1 MYETFHS
8 NISRSSLTRK
18 KKDGRIKNSLTLPD
32 LPPAS
37 SLKLSENK
45 TVKTRVFSEL
55 DTIKNKPFRSFLG
68 SSHNSSNN
76 IKNSKRQNILETKD
90 SLKNDQSSLL
100 TTLGVLNNSSART
113 LPKDLN
119 SLKEILSQS
128 KSMDKLA
135 LGSPATRADTTE
147 LANWLDSMLKIA
159 LAENNNDIEGLF
171 ESAMVIYEVC
181 FHEIV
186 RQVSV
191 QCVERGD
198 LINRVWKAYLGIL
211 EKALKISK
219 AVQNYKVDEFN
230 QEKKNLQN
238 RFVLEKE
245 EISKENERLKLEIG
259 KLNRIVKNRE
269 DEALHMA
276 KKEVRITEKMQIL
289 QKYYEDCKRNL
300 LYLQEDNRIMKAK
313 LLNSSVEFIENSKGV
328 IEPRLVN
335 MQKIKRKNEAEIKN
349 LLKSDPLLSAQMVS
363 DEKSETLTKSLTKFE
378 DFSKLFINTPDFQ
391 DKNEGTEAEYA
402 EKDVQTD
409 TLSFRLSKTN
419 IGLEDE
425 GLQLMQLRVENIM
438 DLTEE
443 NDTKSQTEET
453 EDGKISAES
462 YMLQVR
468 EKINQVNALLERMK
482 TNIQNSAPMNCQ
494 QDVLNN
500 FYSAVTDSINN
511 MKGSEKDGQ
520 DETGFIRNPQRRM
533 LTFIQ
538 RTTSKAVKKPTMDLI
553 STVTQKII
561 NTPPHK
567 LKNIVFKKMLL
578 RMVTGFYEIK
588 IKKVLEGDRKQ
599 DLGQIVIES
608 YYKRYGMPKV
618 VEGRYV
624 QLLASCIKYKSIKRV
639 YIFGRFLKL
648 FGSVTFE
655 DLNFYIDSVGYFKT
669 VTYTESLEEAR
680 ITYEKCIEWFKG
692 YLPGVM
698 GQEDRLKMK
707 VFIENYKTQDSGTK
721 NMSIDIDLLLEYGI
735 DLLQKNRAENLDF
748 LNSIYEA
755 GDLNQDG
762 FLQFHEFLL
771 IHRHIR
777 PDSFN
782 HKRSKEMFDEFSETF
797 TGEND
802 ETVEALSFE
811 NFSHLNEKYSIFTK
825 EKLGV
830 LLKIRGDNAY
840 ISREAVYIDELK
852 RSSKH
857 IERKIAEMRWRYMCA
872 LDLENRDEMLS
883 ILDLVRKQISN
894 LKKPQAVLIA
904 LRLMEQESKRACIK
918 ASIDSLLPQICLA
931 FDNDI

>member
-8 NISRSSLTRK
+8 NLSRSSLTRK

-55 DTIKNKPFRSFLG
+55 ESIKNKPFTSILG
-68 SSHNSSNN
+68 NSHIKSSNP
-76 IKNSKRQNILETKD
+76 KNSKRRILLENKD
-90 SLKNDQSSLL
+90 SSRNDQSSLL
-100 TTLGVLNNSSART
+100 STLGVLCNSSART

-159 LAENNNDIEGLF
+159 LAENNNDIEALF

-219 AVQNYKVDEFN
+219 AVQNYRVDEFN
-230 QEKKNLQN
+230 LEKKNLHSK
-238 RFVLEKE
+238 FVLEKE
-245 EISKENERLKLEIG
+245 EICKENERLKLEIG

-313 LLNSSVEFIENSKGV
+313 LLNSSVEFIENNKGV

-349 LLKSDPLLSAQMVS
+349 LLRSDPLLSAQMIS
-363 DEKSETLTKSLTKFE
+363 DEKSETLTKSLSKFE
-378 DFSKLFINTPDFQ
+378 DFSKLFMNTPDFQ

-402 EKDVQTD
+402 EKDMQTD
-409 TLSFRLSKTN
+409 PLTLRRGTTN
-419 IGLEDE
+419 GGLEDE

-443 NDTKSQTEET
+443 NDIKSQTEET
-453 EDGKISAES
+453 EDDRISAES

-500 FYSAVTDSINN
+500 FYSTITDSINN
-511 MKGSEKDGQ
+511 MKGAEKDGQ
-520 DETGFIRNPQRRM
+520 DESGFSRNPQRRM

-538 RTTSKAVKKPTMDLI
+538 KTNKVIKKPTMDLI

-561 NTPPHK
+561 NTPPQK

-588 IKKVLEGDRKQ
+588 VKKILEGERKQ

-624 QLLASCIKYKSIKRV
+624 QLLSSCIKYKSIKRV

-648 FGSVTFE
+648 FGSVEFE
-655 DLNFYIDSVGYFKT
+655 DLNFYIDSVAYFKN
-669 VTYTESLEEAR
+669 VFYSESLEEAK

-692 YLPGVM
+692 FLPGIM

-707 VFIENYKTQDSGTK
+707 VFIENYKQLDPGMKS
-721 NMSIDIDLLLEYGI
+721 MSIDVDLLLEYGI

-755 GDLNQDG
+755 GD
-762 FLQFHEFLL
+762 
-771 IHRHIR
+771 
-777 PDSFN
+777 
-782 HKRSKEMFDEFSETF
+782 
-797 TGEND
+797 
-802 ETVEALSFE
+802 V
-811 NFSHLNEKYSIFTK
+811 IFT
-825 EKLGV
+825 
-830 LLKIRGDNAY
+830 
-840 ISREAVYIDELK
+840 
-852 RSSKH
+852 
-857 IERKIAEMRWRYMCA
+857 
-872 LDLENRDEMLS
+872 
-883 ILDLVRKQISN
+883 
-894 LKKPQAVLIA
+894 
-904 LRLMEQESKRACIK
+904 
-918 ASIDSLLPQICLA
+918 
-931 FDNDI
+931 